1 MLACAQIT
9 IRQAQDWEIST
20 TAPANPTPDTLW
32 LDTSVSP
39 HVMKRWTGN
48 AWVPVGVNAGDVYL
62 RTEVDTRFTQ
72 TDQAISLKANETTV
86 SALASRVTSAEQ
98 KITPTAIVS
107 TVRSSTEYR
116 SDRYTGRNYVPQSH
130 QVHTFVNSTYRY
142 ADGSPSTYTGW
153 SLAISPDLFEHSGY
167 GASLRI
173 SFEVKRTNVDAAA
186 SAGIY
191 SGVWMYYRYYG
202 ADGTTIITTGRGW
215 YLRTTDTD
223 FTSTDQDWVR
233 IVKGPLNLAQY
244 NPISLAYFMYGT
256 SASSGTTGTVQFRN
270 LKVEVGDAF
279 TDWSA
284 APEDLN
290 SLPGRLSTAETSI
303 QQNANNIALKV
314 NTSTYNMEKVYR
326 GTVAPASPTANML
339 WLDLSI
345 SPSLLKRYTG
355 SAWVA
360 AGAETLKTSGIYIGP
375 DSVSITTE
383 QFLLQLLD
391 ANNNENVLM
400 EMSANGNVG
409 FKELFAERIISDS
422 VAKAY
427 SGPNILYVHPAH
439 PPGGTVNF
447 PSLGEAVK
455 VINNKYLYDD
465 VQIIL
470 PNGIPEI
477 YEAAGIHLRGIA
489 GPGRLV
495 ILGYANCMLNSY
507 MTIRGCQTRI
517 EIVQV
522 NLREIRGLQPG
533 GGRNGYLI
541 ECHGN
546 HYVWIASCVLNAN
559 GTTYDAVFGWG
570 SSIALYN
577 CALYNAVQGLEVA
590 NQCVASIRYC
600 MGSCTYAVAV
610 YSSILMAHGT
620 VPAGT
625 RLTGE
630 NGQLFANGVTTDY
643 GAASNPVSP
652 DSTTT
657 QYATLTRSYRGGWRA
672 DTLDVV
678 QGVYSDY
685 GYSSGLSWNYG
696 CMWFGNLRSTLS
708 GRTIKSATLTLYR
721 LTGSGSG
728 SEKTVYLWAISNTGA
743 SGAPVLTASFG
754 ALGTIGRGKQVSF
767 SIPTS
772 AVQGLANGSYGGLC
786 LYESPYPFGT
796 STYSDCYM
804 RMGGTDSS
812 APYLSVVYN

>member
-9 IRQAQDWEIST
+9 IRQAQDWEVSA

-39 HVMKRWTGN
+39 HVMKRWTGS
-48 AWVPVGVNAGDVYL
+48 AWVPVGVNVGDVYL
-62 RTEVDTRFTQ
+62 RTEVDTRFAQ
-72 TDQAISLKANETTV
+72 TDQKIALKANETMV
-86 SALASRVTSAEQ
+86 SALATRMTSAEQ

-107 TVRSSTEYR
+107 TVRSSAAYKY
-116 SDRYTGRNYVPQSH
+116 DLYDGRNYVLQS
-130 QVHTFVNSTYRY
+130 QAVHTFVNNRYRQPTGESTTWSSYSLSVSNDLYAHSGNGANIRMSFEIKRSNVASTNSNGYYSGIWVFYRY
-142 ADGSPSTYTGW
+142 
-153 SLAISPDLFEHSGY
+153 L
-167 GASLRI
+167 
-173 SFEVKRTNVDAAA
+173 
-186 SAGIY
+186 
-191 SGVWMYYRYYG
+191 
-202 ADGTTIITTGRGW
+202 DGTTTYTTGRGY
-215 YLRTTDTD
+215 YLRISDSD
-223 FTSTDQDWVR
+223 FTATDGDWVR
-233 IVKGPLNLAQY
+233 LTKGPLNLTSY
-244 NPISLAYFMYGT
+244 SPISIAYFQYG
-256 SASSGTTGTVQFRN
+256 SSGADGTTGTVQFRN
-270 LKVEVGDAF
+270 AKLEVGNDY
-279 TDWSA
+279 TGWSP
-284 APEDLN
+284 APEDLGG
-290 SLPGRLSTAETSI
+290 LPERMTTAETSI
-303 QQNANNIALKV
+303 QQNTNSIALKV
-314 NTSTYNMEKVYR
+314 NTSSYNAEKVYR

-339 WLDLSI
+339 WLDLSAT
-345 SPSLLKRYTG
+345 PNLLKRYTG

-360 AGAETLKTSGIYIGP
+360 AGAETLKSSGIYIGP

-409 FKELFAERIISDS
+409 FKELFAERIVSDS

-427 SGPNILYVHPAH
+427 NGASILYVHPAH

-455 VINNKYLYDD
+455 AINNKYLYDD

-477 YEAAGIHLRGIA
+477 YEAAGVHLRGIA
-489 GPGRLV
+489 GPGRLT
-495 ILGYANCMLNSY
+495 ILGYANCTLNSY
-507 MTIRGCQTRI
+507 MTIRGCQARI

-522 NLREIRGLQPG
+522 NLREIRGLQSG
-533 GGRNGYLI
+533 VRNGYLL
-541 ECHGN
+541 ESRGN
-546 HYVWIASCVLNAN
+546 HNVWIASCVLNAN
-559 GTTYDAVFGWG
+559 GTTYDVVYGWG
-570 SSIALYN
+570 SSMALYN
-577 CALYNAVQGLEVA
+577 CALYNGIQGFEVA

-610 YSSILMAHGT
+610 YSSILTAHGT

-630 NGQLFANGVTTDY
+630 NGQLFATGVTIDS
-643 GAASNPVSP
+643 GAVTNPVSP

-657 QYATLTRSYRGGWRA
+657 QYATLTRSYRGGWRS

-696 CMWFGNLRSTLS
+696 CMWFGNLRSVLS

-728 SEKTVYLWAISNTGA
+728 SEKMIYLWAISNTGA
-743 SGAPVLTASFG
+743 SGAPVLAASFG

-767 SIPTS
+767 SIPVS
-772 AVQGLANGSYGGLC
+772 AVQGLASGSYGGLC

-796 STYSDCYM
+796 STYSDGYM